1 MKILQI
7 IYESFG
13 NPFGFGG
20 AGVRAYE
27 IYKRIKDRHDV
38 TLLCMRYPGARDG
51 EIQGLKH
58 VFVGVETKNLTK
70 TFPTTITVTD

>member
-13 NPFGFGG
+13 SPFGFGG

-27 IYKRIKDRHDV
+27 IYKRLKDSV
-38 TLLCMRYPGARDG
+38 LQGPEAKQLLQRLQERR
-51 EIQGLKH
+51 
-58 VFVGVETKNLTK
+58 
-70 TFPTTITVTD
+70 

>member
-13 NPFGFGG
+13 SPFGFGG

-27 IYKRIKDRHDV
+27 IYRR
-38 TLLCMRYPGARDG
+38 L
-51 EIQGLKH
+51 
-58 VFVGVETKNLTK
+58 
-70 TFPTTITVTD
+70 